1 MIILNKFIPK
11 FNFIICLILNAA
23 LTVWRNQDA
32 HPIGTAVNKLPECSR
47 GGLVV
52 TSTILAINFQ
62 HFDLTIVNSAMKT
75 VAWCASI
82 VRPNEGLSF

>member
-32 HPIGTAVNKLPECSR
+32 HPIGTAVNKLPECS
-47 GGLVV
+47 GGAGCYFNN
-52 TSTILAINFQ
+52 TGYKFPAF
-62 HFDLTIVNSAMKT
+62 
-75 VAWCASI
+75 
-82 VRPNEGLSF
+82 